1 MNVIKWLDRH
11 LEEALLSVFL
21 IVLIVLT
28 SANVILRYVFNS
40 GLTWSDEIC
49 KYCLIFSGFTSISYW
64 VRNKSGICVD
74 ALLQILPAPARKVL
88 GIITQVIVLLFFVWM
103 FKGSVNVIKSIAKSK
118 QVSATLQISMVYI
131 YLAPV
136 IGFGLA
142 AIRVI
147 QVMVIDFMAA
157 KKGGNA

>member
-103 FKGSVNVIKSIAKSK
+103 FKCSVNVIKSIAKSK